1 MPSEWCEEFQQALLR
16 RNITRLRILGEEAHG
31 IDPLLSDWMLERVG
45 RYDLE
50 GLKMLDRGN
59 LEIVR

>member
-31 IDPLLSDWMLERVG
+31 VDPLLSDWIVERA
-45 RYDLE
+45 RQYDLE
-50 GLKMLDRGN
+50 GLIMLT
-59 LEIVR
+59 EVSE